1 MKKTVN
7 TVKIY
12 LLYLKNGLE
21 NGLSSL
27 KRLRPS
33 NKIEQPLF

>member
-1 MKKTVN
+1 MEN

-12 LLYLKNGLE
+12 SLCQKNGLE
-21 NGLSSL
+21 NGLNSL

-33 NKIEQPLF
+33 NKIEQALF